1 MRLLHTFLNG
11 NKNVYEFWEK
21 PINNLKLVYIRYK
34 IVTRLLK
41 NLERFVIR
49 MSQIFGNR
57 DKNV

>member
-41 NLERFVIR
+41 NSERFVMR
-49 MSQIFGNR
+49 LLLTLLNGN
-57 DKNV
+57 KNV